1 MPPPMLLSLGD
12 DTEEAF
18 GLAGE
23 WSRRNVTKALAAH
36 GCHAD
41 ISRHAVPPH
50 QKPKVVVFMIIFFMI
65 LAAVAAPALVWC
77 AVLMVRWARH
87 QPS

>member
-1 MPPPMLLSLGD
+1 MAPLEVREYFSTVSRSTFSLFQIVTL
-12 DTEEAF
+12 DTWASQIMRPVME
-18 GLAGE
+18 
-23 WSRRNVTKALAAH
+23 VYP
-36 GCHAD
+36 
-41 ISRHAVPPH
+41 I
-50 QKPKVVVFMIIFFMI
+50 MIIFFMI

>member
-1 MPPPMLLSLGD
+1 MRCDWLL
-12 DTEEAF
+12 
-18 GLAGE
+18 LAGDSN
-23 WSRRNVTKALAAH
+23 SRFLFQQ
-36 GCHAD
+36 
-41 ISRHAVPPH
+41 IES
-50 QKPKVVVFMIIFFMI
+50 VVFMIIFFMI